1 MSKAK
6 KVPSPKS
13 TQAEYNQ
20 RVAEVQALL
29 LEGRTRA
36 FIIQYGAKWK
46 VVDRQVD
53 DYISEANFIIKE
65 INNVTLQENLSLIT
79 TNLWNLYRS
88 SLSSGNISEANKI
101 LMNIAKLRG
110 LNENTIN
117 LTLQDKR
124 EHQDLSDEAL
134 DKLLN
139 GDDQL

>member
-20 RVAEVQALL
+20 RVAEVQVLL